1 MSNLFYRASA
11 FNQPIAEWNTA
22 GVADMSCMFY
32 RASAFNQPIAAW
44 NTAGVG
50 DMSRRV
56 EYFRSRTYEFQA
68 RI

>member
-50 DMSRRV
+50 DMSRWNTSGV
-56 EYFRSRTYEFQA
+56 SKDGSK
-68 RI
+68 IC